1 MAQFLHAPHS
11 VYVYV
16 AHFDNGVCVRDVL
29 PASRNEYVASAAN
42 SLVRAQRYCVWR
54 LLDVALTQCTGK
66 GVADLSLVRCD
77 DGLWRCAAGGVYFS
91 LSHSGNAVAAAVS
104 GVAVGVDVELYRAER
119 FNSRLA
125 RRIAS
130 DDELRAYSLCAP
142 SESGR
147 FVAELWARRESA
159 FKYYRNC
166 AHDGSLQSSA
176 PAPDTCCRWIS
187 VGGAPFV
194 LSVSA
199 SPARCANTSPAP
211 DTVGT
216 VADPAA
222 SAGNFDCVF
231 RSDTLSA
238 APCDVAACS
247 SSAVAPTA
255 PVSAADPAASAVRSS
270 SEPDLLRVSA
280 TTQPLVAR
288 LHIVEMHDLFD

>member
-29 PASRNEYVASAAN
+29 PASRNDYVASAAN

-77 DGLWRCAAGGVYFS
+77 DGLWRCADSGVYFS

-142 SESGR
+142 GENSR

-166 AHDGSLQSSA
+166 ARDGVSQSSA

-199 SPARCANTSPAP
+199 SPAAVSPVSASPAS
-211 DTVGT
+211 
-216 VADPAA
+216 A
-222 SAGNFDCVF
+222 SPTRGANM
-231 RSDTLSA
+231 
-238 APCDVAACS
+238 

-255 PVSAADPAASAVRSS
+255 PVSVADSVASAVTSPS
-270 SEPDLLRVSA
+270 APDLSRISA
-280 TTQPLVAR
+280 QTQPLLAR
-288 LHIVEMHDLFD
+288 LHIVEMHDMFN

>member
-1 MAQFLHAPHS
+1 MAQFLHSAHS

-29 PASRNEYVASAAN
+29 PASRNDYVASAAN

-54 LLDVALTQCTGK
+54 LLDVALTQCAGK

-77 DGLWRCAAGGVYFS
+77 DGLWRCADDGVYFS

-166 AHDGSLQSSA
+166 ARDGSLQSSA

-199 SPARCANTSPAP
+199 SPASASPVRGANTSPA
-211 DTVGT
+211 
-216 VADPAA
+216 
-222 SAGNFDCVF
+222 
-231 RSDTLSA
+231 
-238 APCDVAACS
+238 
-247 SSAVAPTA
+247 VAPQA
-255 PVSAADPAASAVRSS
+255 LVSAAESAANAAGSPSA
-270 SEPDLLRVSA
+270 PDLLRVSA

-288 LHIVEMHDLFD
+288 LHIVEMHDLFG